1 MEKQL
6 LAQALSKLRFCAT
19 LPDDVLARLASF
31 ASLHTYPA
39 GSLLFR
45 EGDHNNDL
53 LIVSTGRIELDI
65 DVPPRSGSRILSLG
79 SGELVAWSSVLG
91 DGRMTTSAVTL
102 EDTQIVA
109 ISADEVQ
116 SACAVNRD
124 FGYFFMR
131 QLACALAER
140 LQATRLKLS
149 EAAVD

>member
-1 MEKQL
+1 VEKQL
-6 LAQALSKLRFCAT
+6 LARALGKLRFCAT
-19 LPDDVLARLASF
+19 LPDDVLSRLASF

-39 GSLLFR
+39 GSTLFR

-53 LIVSTGRIELDI
+53 LIISTGRIELGI
-65 DVPPRSGSRILSLG
+65 NVRPRHNSCILSLG
-79 SGELVAWSSVLG
+79 PGELVAWSSVLG

-102 EDTQIVA
+102 EDTEIVA

-140 LQATRLKLS
+140 LQATRLQLS
-149 EAAVD
+149 NGAVN